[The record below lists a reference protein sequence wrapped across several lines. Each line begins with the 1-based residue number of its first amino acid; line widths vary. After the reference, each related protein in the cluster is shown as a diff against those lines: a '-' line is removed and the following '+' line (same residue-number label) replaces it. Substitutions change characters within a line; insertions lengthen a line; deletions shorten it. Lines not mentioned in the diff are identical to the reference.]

1 MQRTFIRGIQ
11 VAVLAIAASASA
23 FAADGAKVKIQFW
36 HSQSGLKGAAT
47 NELATRFNATIG
59 KEKGIEVISSYQGDD
74 VTAKLKTL
82 AQANDTKNFPD
93 VGQIYGAGI
102 PAVLQMKQIVPV
114 ETLYARGGAS
124 VPKAD
129 LEPNAMRAFAYQGKM
144 IGMPLNIST
153 ILLYY
158 NRNMFKE
165 AGLDPDNPPKTIAEM
180 ADAIKKLMIVKD
192 GKVTRYGLNVNVR
205 RYQLANWIGGQGKY
219 NFFGDNEGG
228 RAGMMTKVTFGEDG
242 TLMNYLN
249 EWEKVIATGG
259 YKPLETNINEEFAMG
274 LFGMAIMSTSRISTI
289 DELTKG
295 KFDYSV
301 AWLPKVKTSDT
312 GGASV
317 GGGSLC
323 VFDKGSK
330 ESVDAAWEF
339 VQFCASAEQQYQYH
353 IDTGSIP
360 VNRKSYELPAMK
372 AFLAKNPAYKVA
384 IDQLHASH
392 PNVQEPFEI
401 INWELDT
408 IIRNAMTDFA
418 QGKLTKQQA
427 HDRIV
432 ADSNAKLAAYVR
444 ANQ

>member
-1 MQRTFIRGIQ
+1 MQRSIARTIGIALFAL
-11 VAVLAIAASASA
+11 AVSASVM
-23 FAADGAKVKIQFW
+23 AADAPKIKIQFW

-59 KEKGIEVISSYQGDD
+59 KEKGIEVVSSYQGDD

-82 AQANDTKNFPD
+82 DQAKDTKNFPD

-102 PAVLQMKQIVPV
+102 PAVLQMKPIVPV
-114 ETLYARGGAS
+114 ENLYARGG
-124 VPKAD
+124 VTIPKAD
-129 LEPNAMRAFAYQGKM
+129 LEPNAVRAFSYQGKM
-144 IGMPLNIST
+144 VGMPLNIST
-153 ILLYY
+153 ILLFY
-158 NRNMFKE
+158 NRAMFKE
-165 AGLDPDNPPKTIAEM
+165 VGLDPDSPPRTIAEM
-180 ADAIKKLMIVKD
+180 AEAIKKLMVVKD
-192 GKVTRYGLNVNVR
+192 GKVVRYGLNVNVR

-242 TLMNYLN
+242 TLMKYLN

-259 YKPLETNINEEFAMG
+259 YKPIETNINEEFAMG
-274 LFGMAIMSTSRISTI
+274 LFGMAIMSTARISTI
-289 DELTKG
+289 DELAKG
-295 KFDYSV
+295 KFEYSV
-301 AWLPKVKTSDT
+301 AWLPRVDASDT
-312 GGASV
+312 GGTSV

-323 VFDKGSK
+323 VFDKGNNDA
-330 ESVDAAWEF
+330 VQAAWEF
-339 VQFCASAEQQYQYH
+339 VQFCASPEQQYQYH

-360 VNRKSYELPAMK
+360 VNRKSYDLPAMK
-372 AFLAKNPAYKVA
+372 AFLLKNPAYKVA

-418 QGKLTKQQA
+418 QGKLTKQQT

-432 ADSNAKLAAYVR
+432 NDSNAKLTAYVR